1 MSKQTKAD
9 KPQTAAGPQIQRRE
23 AWVKLGETF
32 PEYEG
37 FEFKVWVNAPTRLW
51 DGLQAG
57 EEAKVLQS
65 AQSLF
70 LGHNNWLDFDGAP
83 YAQPTETAFWEDI
96 PTELASCMF
105 VVAQQAM
112 LALPKSAAPKKRR

>member
-1 MSKQTKAD
+1 VSKQVKA
-9 KPQTAAGPQIQRRE
+9 AVGPQIQRRE

-37 FEFKVWVNAPTRLW
+37 FDFKVWVNAPTRLW

-57 EEAKVLQS
+57 DEATVLKS

-70 LGHNNWLDFDGAP
+70 LGHNGWIDFEGEA
-83 YAQPTETAFWEDI
+83 YAQPTEAAFWEDI